1 MAIIIDMKAALV
13 KQRKSTS
20 HGTRHTKKVAGTTAR
35 RHVGTMAPRHHD
47 GTTARLAAQTE
58 CVKIGVER
66 KHHRATTKFYDKKV
80 KLEQEDRYV
89 RPQPFQYLCQTEL
102 GLSQLRVFATIRLW
116 TRNELWLLV
125 FWIQR
130 LGADVPTPSSDND
143 SRCSRFLWDGT
154 NGAVFKWRKPLF
166 YCWYQFFTAK
176 KKKEQGI
183 ANKKWSVPRLR
194 RA

>member
-1 MAIIIDMKAALV
+1 MAVLIDMKAALV

-80 KLEQEDRYV
+80 KLEQEDRYA
-89 RPQPFQYLCQTEL
+89 RPQIHCTALPI
-102 GLSQLRVFATIRLW
+102 SVPDRA
-116 TRNELWLLV
+116 
-125 FWIQR
+125 WIIS
-130 LGADVPTPSSDND
+130 TPSICNYS
-143 SRCSRFLWDGT
+143 
-154 NGAVFKWRKPLF
+154 PLD
-166 YCWYQFFTAK
+166 
-176 KKKEQGI
+176 EE
-183 ANKKWSVPRLR
+183 
-194 RA
+194 

>member
-1 MAIIIDMKAALV
+1 MISCVRDTVLTPEDDVEHGGNNWHESGSGKA
-13 KQRKSTS
+13 
-20 HGTRHTKKVAGTTAR
+20 KKEQVTWDEAHQEGGWHDGTTS
-35 RHVGTMAPRHHD
+35 PRHD

-102 GLSQLRVFATIRLW
+102 GLSQLRVFATIRLRR
-116 TRNELWLLV
+116 RNELWLLV

-130 LGADVPTPSSDND
+130 LGADVPKH
-143 SRCSRFLWDGT
+143 L
-154 NGAVFKWRKPLF
+154 
-166 YCWYQFFTAK
+166 
-176 KKKEQGI
+176 
-183 ANKKWSVPRLR
+183 LR
-194 RA
+194 